1 MRAFSTVKLNTTDLF
16 FDSIDVPGGAVN
28 VMSSSGDQL
37 VLGLDRTFNGVYF
50 QLGETGNYGSNLVW
64 EYLADEDEDN
74 NDSWDPL
81 PLQRGYD
88 FSDTNVVMFPVPNDW
103 VKNNDE
109 EYLIRI
115 RLTANATTPASILRI
130 YPFPTYSYADVE
142 DVERLIQLR
151 RADSAGFTE
160 TTTPKKSDVERIL
173 ARIEGRIEGYSTQ
186 AWKPKF
192 RADELYDFSAY
203 GFVMNRQP
211 IIDIIKLES
220 YRSSSFTTLTE
231 GRDSDY
237 HFNPRTGEVT
247 FTRLNTLPFSYNRH
261 NLYGYGAQKESIKVT
276 YVWGKDLDFDDRGYM
291 VQDILVKLTAADLL
305 SSYDFTNLIPQGTDR
320 FSIESRIQRW
330 TEDANERLEELRPVR
345 VFT

>member
-151 RADSAGFTE
+151 RGDSAGFTE
-160 TTTPKKSDVERIL
+160 TTTPKKSECNLSCTGIKMIIRV
-173 ARIEGRIEGYSTQ
+173 ST
-186 AWKPKF
+186 
-192 RADELYDFSAY
+192 LC
-203 GFVMNRQP
+203 
-211 IIDIIKLES
+211 
-220 YRSSSFTTLTE
+220 
-231 GRDSDY
+231 
-237 HFNPRTGEVT
+237 
-247 FTRLNTLPFSYNRH
+247 
-261 NLYGYGAQKESIKVT
+261 
-276 YVWGKDLDFDDRGYM
+276 
-291 VQDILVKLTAADLL
+291 
-305 SSYDFTNLIPQGTDR
+305 
-320 FSIESRIQRW
+320 
-330 TEDANERLEELRPVR
+330 
-345 VFT
+345 